1 MISQKANTLFWDKIA
16 EKYSKTPIV
25 DEASYQQKLKLTQE
39 HFSKQS
45 TVFEFGCGTGTTAIH
60 HAPHVKHIDAIDISE
75 NMLDIARQKAKDSN
89 VQNINFQ
96 KASIADFNIKNNSYD
111 VVLAMSILQLLED
124 KELAIEKSYEML
136 KPGGVFI
143 SSTACIR
150 EKIPFFNFFAP
161 LAQLLRLIPLVS
173 SFSTKQLKNS
183 MIQANFNI
191 EYEWQPNNSM
201 VTFIIARKP
210 G

>member
-1 MISQKANTLFWDKIA
+1 
-16 EKYSKTPIV
+16 
-25 DEASYQQKLKLTQE
+25 
-39 HFSKQS
+39 
-45 TVFEFGCGTGTTAIH
+45 
-60 HAPHVKHIDAIDISE
+60 
-75 NMLDIARQKAKDSN
+75 MLDIARQKAKDSN

-161 LAQLLRLIPLVS
+161 LAQLVRLIPLVS

-191 EYEWQPNNSM
+191 EYEWRPNNTM